1 MSTTAQRAKRAAADR
16 MRKQAE
22 DLLTVAFRAHRSGFY
37 DDGARAAQHLKHVF
51 ECLAQTEQE
60 EVKCP

>member
-1 MSTTAQRAKRAAADR
+1 MNAAEKAKRAAADR
-16 MRKQAE
+16 MRQQAE

-51 ECLAQTEQE
+51 ECLAQNEQE
-60 EVKCP
+60 AGKCR